1 MTGVNCFSNVFSN
14 VSEVR
19 WRLVSGA
26 EEAGGISMEVV
37 QEVGEGRDPQLVL
50 GGVLQLD
57 PSVRASIGQPKCDLL
72 VWDSH
77 RVIQTTLTSLSLV
90 HYHRFCC

>member
-26 EEAGGISMEVV
+26 EEAGGFSLKVV
-37 QEVGEGRDPQLVL
+37 QEVGEGSDPQLVL

-57 PSVRASIGQPKCDLL
+57 PSVRAS
-72 VWDSH
+72 H
-77 RVIQTTLTSLSLV
+77 HVIQTTLTSLSLV
-90 HYHRFCC
+90 HYHRVCC

>member
-26 EEAGGISMEVV
+26 EEAGGISIEVV

-57 PSVRASIGQPKCDLL
+57 PSV
-72 VWDSH
+72 
-77 RVIQTTLTSLSLV
+77 IQTTLTSLSLV
-90 HYHRFCC
+90 HCHRFCC

>member
-26 EEAGGISMEVV
+26 EEAGGISIEVV
-37 QEVGEGRDPQLVL
+37 QEIGEGRDPQLVL

-57 PSVRASIGQPKCDLL
+57 PSVRAS
-72 VWDSH
+72 H